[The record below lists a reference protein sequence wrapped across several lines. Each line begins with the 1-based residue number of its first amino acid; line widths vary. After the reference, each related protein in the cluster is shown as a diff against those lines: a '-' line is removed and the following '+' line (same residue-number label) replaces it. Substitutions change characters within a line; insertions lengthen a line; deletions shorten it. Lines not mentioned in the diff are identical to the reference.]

1 MVDDI
6 VKLLRYILFD
16 VIDVANEEIGGKV
29 IGSVGLTKTLKA
41 SGEFNRD
48 VGSSFVGRMRCC

>member
-6 VKLLRYILFD
+6 VKLLSYILFD

-29 IGSVGLTKTLKA
+29 IGSVGLTKTPKA
-41 SGEFNRD
+41 SGEFSRD
-48 VGSSFVGRMRCC
+48 VE

>member
-6 VKLLRYILFD
+6 VKLLSYILFD

-48 VGSSFVGRMRCC
+48 VE